1 MQLTTDSKFTVSSLA
16 PLLKSR
22 KLSPLELTREML
34 AQIER
39 LQPSLNAFITVTA
52 DLALKQARAA
62 EREILRGQY
71 RGALH
76 GIPITLK
83 DIFDVRGIRTTAGSK
98 ILRNSVA
105 KENAVVVDRLLD
117 AGVILLGKTNLHEFA
132 FGATNINPHHG
143 SVHNPWDLERIS
155 GGSSGGSAVAV
166 ATGQGLATLGTDTG
180 GSIRLPA
187 ALCGIVGFKPTR
199 RLVPVHGV
207 IPLAPSLDHV
217 GPLCRSVGD
226 AAIIMSAI
234 AGQDP
239 RDTESLGKVGVAFD
253 RGMRRGL
260 RGLKIGVPKQ
270 YFFDR
275 LQEDVRRA
283 VLTAIQH
290 MEVNGCEIREV
301 VLKNMEQTAD
311 LAGGITV
318 IEALAFHWKWL
329 QSRPQDY
336 GADLR
341 TRMQGSASQLAVSYL
356 HLREKHRHYR
366 AEFARAFESVDLVV
380 APSAPV
386 VAPRMDETEVSVGRT
401 KEELRLALLRFT
413 RPSDLTG
420 FPAISLPCGFSKEK
434 LPIGLQLMGPAF
446 GDATVLRAAYGYE
459 QSTAWHTMFPDT

>member
-1 MQLTTDSKFTVSSLA
+1 MQLTSDSKFTVSSLA

-22 KLSPLELTREML
+22 KLSPLELTREIL
-34 AQIER
+34 AKIER
-39 LQPSLNAFITVTA
+39 LQPSLNGFITVTA
-52 DLALKQARAA
+52 KLALKQARAA
-62 EREILRGQY
+62 EKEILRGQY
-71 RGALH
+71 RGPLH

-105 KENAVVVDRLLD
+105 KENAVVTDRLLD

-132 FGATNINPHHG
+132 FGATNVNPHYG
-143 SVHNPWDLERIS
+143 SVHNPWDLERVS

-166 ATGQGLATLGTDTG
+166 ATGQGLASLGTDTG

-217 GPLCRSVGD
+217 GPLCRCVGD
-226 AAIIMSAI
+226 AAILMGAI
-234 AGQDP
+234 AGPDP
-239 RDTESLGKVGVAFD
+239 RDPDCLGKAGEAFD

-275 LQEDVRRA
+275 LQEDVCRA

-290 MEVNGCEIREV
+290 LEVSGCEIREV
-301 VLKNMEQTAD
+301 VLKSMEQTAD
-311 LAGGITV
+311 LAAGITV

-341 TRMQGSASQLAVSYL
+341 TRMQQNSGQLAVAYL
-356 HLREKHRHYR
+356 QLREKHRFYR
-366 AEFARAFESVDLVV
+366 EEFARVFESVDLVV
-380 APSAPV
+380 APSVPV
-386 VAPRMDETEVSVGRT
+386 VAPKMDETEVSVGRT

-413 RPSDLTG
+413 RPANLTG
-420 FPAISLPCGFSKEK
+420 FPAISIPCGFSKEK
-434 LPIGLQLMGPAF
+434 MPVGLQLMGPAF

-459 QSTAWHTMFPDT
+459 QSTAWHTMFPDV